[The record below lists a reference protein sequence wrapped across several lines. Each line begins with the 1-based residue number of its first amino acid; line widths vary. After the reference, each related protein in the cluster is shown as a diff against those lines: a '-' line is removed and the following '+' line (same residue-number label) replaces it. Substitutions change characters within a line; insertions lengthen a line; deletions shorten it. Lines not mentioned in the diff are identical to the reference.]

1 MNKVRNDEMN
11 KPLLKN
17 LTLFNHMNSMP
28 HKLLLVQASAC
39 TRSTSGRSRYGN
51 PNEADKK
58 DVIT

>member
-1 MNKVRNDEMN
+1 MN